1 MTAAGCSRYSAARGR
16 PFRLALPQDDS
27 DDSDDRR
34 QYSGQVLFQRYT
46 AQTRDTVESNEQSI
60 NSNVENAASH
70 IHPNELRDCQ
80 EEDGLEVRQPPAKKR
95 RKEPAVSAN
104 KKWSWRDEHVEALI
118 GYMNDY
124 KSLCDFNGVDFEADL
139 KEMYSAVHR
148 SMACRFPSE
157 FGPEKVT
164 EPSICVKDMSS
175 EEYDLY
181 KKTSEGEKVQIAKA
195 YDRIKSK
202 VKGIRQD
209 YRTAV
214 NKGTRSGCGKIVKE
228 HFDIL
233 CEIWGGSPATT
244 MLAEGV
250 DGDSL
255 SVTSENVENEEI
267 DRGVKDS
274 NEGTVILKLTTDD
287 LELLRW
293 G

>member
-1 MTAAGCSRYSAARGR
+1 MPGTKK
-16 PFRLALPQDDS
+16 
-27 DDSDDRR
+27 
-34 QYSGQVLFQRYT
+34 T
-46 AQTRDTVESNEQSI
+46 NM
-60 NSNVENAASH
+60 AASQ
-70 IHPNELRDCQ
+70 IHPNELRGCQ
-80 EEDGLEVRQPPAKKR
+80 EKDGLEVRQPPAKKR

-118 GYMNDY
+118 GYMKDY
-124 KSLCDFNGVDFEADL
+124 KSLCDFNGIDFEADL

-164 EPSICVKDMSS
+164 EPTICVKDMSA

-181 KKTSEGEKVQIAKA
+181 KKISEGEKVQITKA

-214 NKGTRSGCGKIVKE
+214 NKGTRSGSGKIVKE

-255 SVTSENVENEEI
+255 TVTSDSVENEET
-267 DRGVKDS
+267 DRGFKDS
-274 NEGTVILKLTTDD
+274 NEGTVFLKLTTDD

>member
-1 MTAAGCSRYSAARGR
+1 MAAAGCSRYSAAKGR
-16 PFRLALPQDDS
+16 QFRLALLRDDS
-27 DDSDDRR
+27 DDCDDHR
-34 QYSGQVLFQRYT
+34 QYSGQVLFQRYS
-46 AQTRDTVESNEQSI
+46 AQTRDTVESSEQSMD
-60 NSNVENAASH
+60 SNVENAASQ
-70 IHPNELRDCQ
+70 IHPNELRDSQ

-95 RKEPAVSAN
+95 RKERAVSAN
-104 KKWSWRDEHVEALI
+104 KKWSWKDEHVEALI
-118 GYMNDY
+118 GYMKDY
-124 KSLCDFNGVDFEADL
+124 KTLCDFNGIDFEADL

-148 SMACRFPSE
+148 SMACRFPSG

-181 KKTSEGEKVQIAKA
+181 KKTSEGEKVQISKA

-214 NKGTRSGCGKIVKE
+214 NKGTRSGSGKIVKE

-255 SVTSENVENEEI
+255 TVTSDNEET
-267 DRGVKDS
+267 DRGVKGS
-274 NEGTVILKLTTDD
+274 NEGTVIN
-287 LELLRW
+287 
-293 G
+293 

>member
-1 MTAAGCSRYSAARGR
+1 MAAAGCSRYSAAKGR
-16 PFRLALPQDDS
+16 QFRLALPRDDS
-27 DDSDDRR
+27 DDFDDHR
-34 QYSGQVLFQRYT
+34 QYSRPVLFQRYS
-46 AQTRDTVESNEQSI
+46 AQTRDTVESSEQLQSMD
-60 NSNVENAASH
+60 SNVENAGSQ
-70 IHPNELRDCQ
+70 IHPNELKDSQ
-80 EEDGLEVRQPPAKKR
+80 EEDGLDVRQPPAKKR

-104 KKWSWRDEHVEALI
+104 KKWSWKDEHVEALI
-118 GYMNDY
+118 GYMKDY
-124 KSLCDFNGVDFEADL
+124 KTLCDFNGIDFESDL
-139 KEMYSAVHR
+139 KEIYSAVHR
-148 SMACRFPSE
+148 SVACRFPSE

-164 EPSICVKDMSS
+164 EPSICVEDMSS

-181 KKTSEGEKVQIAKA
+181 KKTSEGEKVQISKA

-202 VKGIRQD
+202 VKFICQD

-214 NKGTRSGCGKIVKE
+214 NKGTRSDSGKIVKE

-255 SVTSENVENEEI
+255 TVASDNEEA

-274 NEGTVILKLTTDD
+274 NEGTVIN
-287 LELLRW
+287 
-293 G
+293 

>member
-1 MTAAGCSRYSAARGR
+1 MAIKGR
-16 PFRLALPQDDS
+16 QFRLALPQDDS
-27 DDSDDRR
+27 NDDRR
-34 QYSGQVLFQRYT
+34 QYSGPILFQRYT

-60 NSNVENAASH
+60 DRNVENAASD

-80 EEDGLEVRQPPAKKR
+80 EGKDGLEVRQPPAKKR

-118 GYMNDY
+118 GYMKDY
-124 KSLCDFNGVDFEADL
+124 KTLCDFNGIDFEADL

-175 EEYDLY
+175 EEYNLY
-181 KKTSEGEKVQIAKA
+181 KKTSEGEKVQITKA

-214 NKGTRSGCGKIVKE
+214 NKGTRSGSGKIVKE

-255 SVTSENVENEEI
+255 TVTTDNEENEEI